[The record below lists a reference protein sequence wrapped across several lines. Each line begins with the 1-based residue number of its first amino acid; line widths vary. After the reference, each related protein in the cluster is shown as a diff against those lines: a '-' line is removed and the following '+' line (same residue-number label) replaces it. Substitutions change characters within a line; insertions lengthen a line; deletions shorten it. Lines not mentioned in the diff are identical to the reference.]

1 MDLVWYGCVFGI
13 EHFPGRSI
21 TAHSY
26 LLYEGGGWIPRLKPL
41 AAGAPL
47 VHNGAAHC
55 RNRQCLK
62 IN

>member
-26 LLYEGGGWIPRLKPL
+26 LPVLYEGGGWIPRLKPL
-41 AAGAPL
+41 AAGRTMAPRS
-47 VHNGAAHC
+47 VEIGNV
-55 RNRQCLK
+55 
-62 IN
+62 